1 MRKIRRTY
9 NKLNS
14 MAFVANARPE
24 QSDTHSC
31 SLNKGIGCKSRTR
44 KESLIS
50 GSAAYDIMRIA
61 KDEGRIPKVAVFL
74 KYCFPCRGISACGE
88 NRSLEGLSW
97 LGEKAEAMRLCEG
110 KCLLHM
116 NGSVRRP
123 TNPET
128 KNWQHSDS
136 FLSAYLSIPLR
147 SQEIQDTKAMVM
159 TIIVFLIHKILFIL
173 TGRCRAGDA
182 ARRNKR
188 QHRYKR
194 GK

>member
-1 MRKIRRTY
+1 
-9 NKLNS
+9 

-44 KESLIS
+44 KES
-50 GSAAYDIMRIA
+50 IA
-61 KDEGRIPKVAVFL
+61 GLQSIHLRSQARGRIPKVAVFL
-74 KYCFPCRGISACGE
+74 KYCFPCGE
-88 NRSLEGLSW
+88 SPRAVKTGHWKGCHGSER
-97 LGEKAEAMRLCEG
+97 RLKQCVCARENPP
-110 KCLLHM
+110 HM
-116 NGSVRRP
+116 NRSVRRP

-147 SQEIQDTKAMVM
+147 SQEKKDTKAMVM

>member
-1 MRKIRRTY
+1 MRKIRRAY

-24 QSDTHSC
+24 QSDTHAC

-44 KESLIS
+44 KESIA
-50 GSAAYDIMRIA
+50 GSAVCTFEIA
-61 KDEGRIPKVAVFL
+61 SVRQDSESSCDSKVLFSM
-74 KYCFPCRGISACGE
+74 RGIPACGE

-97 LGEKAEAMRLCEG
+97 PGEKAEAMRLCKGENP
-110 KCLLHM
+110 LRM
-116 NGSVRRP
+116 NRSVRRP

-147 SQEIQDTKAMVM
+147 SQEKQDTKAMVM
-159 TIIVFLIHKILFIL
+159 TIIVF
-173 TGRCRAGDA
+173 
-182 ARRNKR
+182 
-188 QHRYKR
+188 
-194 GK
+194 